1 MPSAPAPSP
10 SSNSAIISCEL
21 GRARRAIFEPHH
33 HQPQGVV
40 ADQHPGVDRNRGK
53 RVEIF
58 RKAHLAERQPRRP
71 AAQIIGEQLRLARQ
85 DRRDREPAM
94 ADDLGRDALAHLAF
108 GLGIDRQ
115 GEVRMRLDVDE
126 AGRHRQ
132 ALGIDHLGRA
142 FRHRAAE
149 RGDPPVANRDIAD
162 FPGPPAAVDNR
173 AAADQDVGGHGHGI
187 PSGLRSICGRSIGQD
202 KPAAAIPFRLRTRC
216 VIHRRRIAESRSTA

>member
-10 SSNSAIISCEL
+10 SSKSAIISAEL

-33 HQPQGVV
+33 HQPQRVV
-40 ADQHPGVDRNRGK
+40 ADQHPGVDRNRGE

-58 RKAHLAERQPRRP
+58 RKAHLAEWQPRRP
-71 AAQIIGEQLRLARQ
+71 AAQIIGEQLRLAGQ

-94 ADDLGRDALAHLAF
+94 ADDLGGNALAHLAF
-108 GLGIDRQ
+108 GLRVDRQ
-115 GEVRMRLDVDE
+115 GEVRMRLDVDK

-132 ALGIDHLGRA
+132 ALGIDHPGRA
-142 FRHRAAE
+142 FRHRAAH
-149 RGDPPVANRDIAD
+149 RGDAPGPNGDIAD
-162 FPGPPAAVDNR
+162 LAGPAAAVDNR

-202 KPAAAIPFRLRTRC
+202 KPAAAILFRLRTRC
-216 VIHRRRIAESRSTA
+216 VIHRWWIAGSRSTA